1 MHTIPTESPR
11 RKGIPATTVVLSLLC
26 VMYALNYM
34 VRVNVSTAAGAFKD
48 QLHLNNTDLGWIFS
62 AFAYPYLACQILSG
76 WISDRVGARVAL
88 TVFAVIWSAATIFMG
103 LANSMAGMIFGRVLL
118 GIGVSA
124 LPTATRAM
132 STWMGQGKRA
142 FAQGITHSAA
152 RLGNALTPPLVAGLI
167 AIVAWRGSFVVLG
180 IMSLGWA
187 IAWAWYFRDDPA
199 EHPSMRA
206 SMRASVRDSITP
218 SEMDVFA
225 KARSSR
231 ERAKEPVPFL
241 RLARRMTLVT
251 VVYFCYGWTL
261 WFFLAWVPQ
270 FFLHNYRMN
279 LNHSAFFSGGVF
291 LGGVLGDFSG
301 GVVSDRI
308 FEKTGDRKKARRN
321 LIIFGFLGSLV
332 MMLPIVLVHNLT
344 SAAIFLSLAFFFAEF
359 TVAPIWAIPM
369 DIAPNFSGF
378 ASGFMNSGSALAA
391 IISPVL
397 AGKIIDATGNWELPF
412 YGSISLL
419 LLGAILAVWMKTEEM
434 PSEPAAN
441 AEPAVQPAV

>member
-1 MHTIPTESPR
+1 MHTIETESPR
-11 RKGIPATTVVLSLLC
+11 RKGIPATTVVLALLC

-48 QLHLNNTDLGWIFS
+48 QLHLSNTDLGWIFS
-62 AFAYPYLACQILSG
+62 AFAYPYLAFQILSG
-76 WISDRVGARVAL
+76 WISDRVGARAAL

-103 LANSMAGMIFGRVLL
+103 LANGMAAMIFGRVML

-132 STWMGQGKRA
+132 SAWMPQGKRA
-142 FAQGITHSAA
+142 LAQGITHSAA

-180 IMSLGWA
+180 IVSLGWA

-199 EHPSMRA
+199 EHPSMKA
-206 SMRASVRDSITP
+206 SIKP

-225 KARSSR
+225 KARAR
-231 ERAKEPVPFL
+231 RQRAKEPVPFL
-241 RLARRMTLVT
+241 QLARRMTLVT

-279 LNHSAFFSGGVF
+279 LNHSALFSGGVF

-301 GVVSDRI
+301 GVASDRI

-321 LIIFGFLGSLV
+321 LIIFGFLCSLV

-391 IISPVL
+391 IISPLV
-397 AGKIIDATGNWELPF
+397 AGKIIDVTGNWELPF
-412 YGSISLL
+412 YGSIGFLL
-419 LLGAILAVWMKTEEM
+419 VGAILAVWLKTEEM

>member
-1 MHTIPTESPR
+1 MDRIQTESPR
-11 RKGIPATTVVLSLLC
+11 QKGIPATTVVLALLC

-34 VRVNVSTAAGAFKD
+34 VRANVSTAAGVFKD
-48 QLHLNNTDLGWIFS
+48 ELHLSNTDLGWIFS
-62 AFAYPYLACQILSG
+62 AFAYSYLACQIVSG

-88 TVFAVIWSAATIFMG
+88 TVFAVIWSAATIFIG
-103 LANSMAGMIFGRVLL
+103 LANGKAAMIFGRVIL

-132 STWMGQGKRA
+132 SNWMGRRKRA

-152 RLGNALTPPLVAGLI
+152 RLGNALTPPVVAGLI

-180 IMSLGWA
+180 IVSLGWA
-187 IAWAWYFRDDPA
+187 IVWAWYFRDDPA
-199 EHPSMRA
+199 EHPSI
-206 SMRASVRDSITP
+206 RASVKASTTR
-218 SEMDVFA
+218 SEMDALA
-225 KARSSR
+225 KEHASR
-231 ERAKEPVPFL
+231 KRAKEPVPFL
-241 RLARRMTLVT
+241 RVARRMTLVT

-261 WFFLAWVPQ
+261 WFFVAWVPQ
-270 FFLHNYRMN
+270 FFLHDYRLN
-279 LNHSAFFSGGVF
+279 LNHSALYSAGVF
-291 LGGVLGDFSG
+291 LAGVLGDFSG

-308 FEKTGDRKKARRN
+308 FERTGDRKRARRN
-321 LIIFGFLGSLV
+321 LIIFGFLCSLV

-344 SAAIFLSLAFFFAEF
+344 SAAVFLSLAFFFAEF

-369 DIAPNFSGF
+369 DIAPHFSGF

-419 LLGAILAVWMKTEEM
+419 LVGAILALWIKTDEM
-434 PSEPAAN
+434 RAEPTASAQ
-441 AEPAVQPAV
+441 PAVQPAV

>member
-1 MHTIPTESPR
+1 MHTIQTESPR
-11 RKGIPATTVVLSLLC
+11 RKGIPATTVVLALLC

-48 QLHLNNTDLGWIFS
+48 QLHLSNTDLGWIFS
-62 AFAYPYLACQILSG
+62 AFAYPYLAVQILSG

-103 LANSMAGMIFGRVLL
+103 LANSMAAMIFGRVML

-132 STWMGQGKRA
+132 SAWMPARE
-142 FAQGITHSAA
+142 A
-152 RLGNALTPPLVAGLI
+152 RLRARNHAFGGAAGECPHASARGGINRHRGVARIVRSSRNREPGLGHCVGLVLSRRSRRASLDEGNA
-167 AIVAWRGSFVVLG
+167 
-180 IMSLGWA
+180 
-187 IAWAWYFRDDPA
+187 
-199 EHPSMRA
+199 RA
-206 SMRASVRDSITP
+206 STHRSQ

-225 KARSSR
+225 KARASR
-231 ERAKEPVPFL
+231 ERAKEPVPFV
-241 RLARRMTLVT
+241 RLARRMALVT

-321 LIIFGFLGSLV
+321 LIIFGFLCSLV

-391 IISPVL
+391 IISPVV

-412 YGSISLL
+412 YGSIGLL

>member
-1 MHTIPTESPR
+1 VHTIPTESPR

-152 RLGNALTPPLVAGLI
+152 RLGNALTPPMVAGLI
-167 AIVAWRGSFVVLG
+167 ALVAWRGSFVVLG

-291 LGGVLGDFSG
+291 LGGVLGDF
-301 GVVSDRI
+301 
-308 FEKTGDRKKARRN
+308 
-321 LIIFGFLGSLV
+321 
-332 MMLPIVLVHNLT
+332 
-344 SAAIFLSLAFFFAEF
+344 
-359 TVAPIWAIPM
+359 
-369 DIAPNFSGF
+369 
-378 ASGFMNSGSALAA
+378 
-391 IISPVL
+391 
-397 AGKIIDATGNWELPF
+397 
-412 YGSISLL
+412 
-419 LLGAILAVWMKTEEM
+419 
-434 PSEPAAN
+434 
-441 AEPAVQPAV
+441 

>member
-1 MHTIPTESPR
+1 MHTTLTESPKR
-11 RKGIPATTVVLSLLC
+11 RGVPATTVVLTLLC
-26 VMYALNYM
+26 LMYALNYM

-48 QLHLNNTDLGWIFS
+48 ELHLSNTDLGWIFS
-62 AFAYPYLACQILSG
+62 AFAYPYLACQIISG

-88 TVFAVIWSAATIFMG
+88 TVFAVIWSAATVFMG
-103 LANSMAGMIFGRVLL
+103 LANGMAAMIFGRVLL

-132 STWMGQGKRA
+132 STWMAQGKRA

-167 AIVAWRGSFVVLG
+167 TLVAWRGSFVVLG
-180 IMSLGWA
+180 IVSLGWA
-187 IAWAWYFRDDPA
+187 IAWAWYFRDNPA
-199 EHPSMRA
+199 DHPSVRASVRA
-206 SMRASVRDSITP
+206 SMRASETQPLR
-218 SEMDVFA
+218 
-225 KARSSR
+225 KARPR
-231 ERAKEPVPFL
+231 EERANEQVPFL

-270 FFLHNYRMN
+270 FFLHNYRLN
-279 LNHSAFFSGGVF
+279 LNHSAFFSAGVF

-321 LIIFGFLGSLV
+321 LIIFGFLCSLA

-412 YGSISLL
+412 YGSMGLL

-434 PSEPAAN
+434 PTEATAG

>member
-1 MHTIPTESPR
+1 MR
-11 RKGIPATTVVLSLLC
+11 
-26 VMYALNYM
+26 LNYM

-48 QLHLNNTDLGWIFS
+48 ELHLNNTDLGWIFS

-88 TVFAVIWSAATIFMG
+88 TVFAVIWSAATVFMG
-103 LANSMAGMIFGRVLL
+103 LANSMAAMIFGRVLL

-180 IMSLGWA
+180 IVSLGWA

-199 EHPSMRA
+199 DHPSMRA
-206 SMRASVRDSITP
+206 SMRDSIRLRP
-218 SEMDVFA
+218 HHRKWMCSRRP
-225 KARSSR
+225 ARAGS
-231 ERAKEPVPFL
+231 
-241 RLARRMTLVT
+241 ARRSRSLSCGWRAACALVT

-270 FFLHNYRMN
+270 FFLHNYRLN
-279 LNHSAFFSGGVF
+279 LNHSALFSGGVF

-321 LIIFGFLGSLV
+321 LIIFGFLCSLV

-434 PSEPAAN
+434 PSEPTAN